1 MIAWRGQEG
10 LGVTPSALR
19 RQDKRACDSTRSI
32 FPEVSRSTSHPISA
46 RRLSR
51 RWPIS
56 VQDFPGVEGWKPD
69 PLADAGPRERR
80 PPRRVPRPRP
90 PPRGSAARRAVTRA
104 WSRASVA
111 QPRSDGAGRGG
122 PQGKQVDQPGGA
134 YALTQWRSETLRL
147 FIPHLCPV
155 PGWAVRALPRSA
167 SVRGGCFGATS
178 RWRDYIGHLEG
189 RHHRKGSEEHHV
201 VFSRCHVVISR
212 MFRWCLGGVHE

>member
-1 MIAWRGQEG
+1 MMAPRQNTRDRMAGAGGPSLPRCYTLRTTTPGQASVHTLDLPRGLSVNQ
-10 LGVTPSALR
+10 
-19 RQDKRACDSTRSI
+19 
-32 FPEVSRSTSHPISA
+32 PISA

-56 VQDFPGVEGWKPD
+56 VHDFPGVEGWKPD

-111 QPRSDGAGRGG
+111 QPRSDGAGRSG

-155 PGWAVRALPRSA
+155 PGWPCGPCLALPQSA
-167 SVRGGCFGATS
+167 GGVLARQVVGAT
-178 RWRDYIGHLEG
+178 ILA
-189 RHHRKGSEEHHV
+189 
-201 VFSRCHVVISR
+201 I
-212 MFRWCLGGVHE
+212 